1 MVTFPLK
8 NVPSRFLPASAEQIW
23 SHPSWDLI
31 LVFVL
36 FAAAMLYAVVAGRR
50 KIFSTI
56 IYTYMTIA
64 IFSALPLD
72 AIALTVSAANPF
84 FVKAGLFLGMLLLFT
99 ILLSHGKHK
108 GIARVGTWW
117 QVFFLSF
124 LQVGLLI
131 HIMLGFLPAE
141 KTKLLAPLTKYLFA
155 NQSLHVWWLALP
167 VLALIFIR
175 RINVREEW

>member
-1 MVTFPLK
+1 MTRTGTLQ
-8 NVPSRFLPASAEQIW
+8 LAQINAQQLW
-23 SHPSWDLI
+23 SHPSWDLV

-36 FAAAMLYAVVAGRR
+36 FVAALLYAILAGRK

-72 AIALTVSAANPF
+72 EIASTVSAANPF
-84 FVKAGLFLGMLLLFT
+84 FAKAGLFLVMLTLFSL
-99 ILLSHGKHK
+99 LLSHGKHK

-117 QVFFLSF
+117 QVFLLSF

-131 HIMLGFLPAE
+131 HIILGFLPSD
-141 KTKLLAPLTKYLFA
+141 KTKLLSPLTKYLFA
-155 NQSLHVWWLALP
+155 NPSLHVWWLLLP
-167 VLALIFIR
+167 VATLMFIR